1 MNLAYGSDIGGRRA
15 SIRRLSS
22 VLFLPFAFVFF
33 FAPSANAT
41 IRYEMSLA
49 QRQDHLIQVRMY
61 IPKAAYGMKVS
72 MPAWNALYQIRDFAS
87 RVRDVTADGM
97 SNDGAN
103 GAKLPILKLDK
114 QTWQIGD
121 GNAVAGEN
129 NIPDELV
136 VSYSIEWNDP
146 SPFDTQLNS
155 HHAYINFAE
164 ILMYVPDRR
173 AEDTA
178 VSFSHVPSEWKIITA
193 LSPSQTEHAFTAPS
207 YDALVDAPA
216 EIGTFGEFEF
226 GNEGAH
232 FRVAVDSKNGGA
244 SHLETYLRQIT
255 SYEVKLMGGAPF
267 KDYTFLFH
275 IGPYEEVGGG
285 GMEHANS
292 TAIAAPSAE
301 DAAGIAAHE
310 FFHAWN
316 VKRIRPQALEPV
328 DYSKEQ
334 PTRALWFAEGV
345 TSTYGAYALERTKLQ
360 SKDQFYDGL
369 AAQIT
374 TLESRPAHLWQSAE
388 EASLDTWF
396 DKYDP
401 YNRPERSI
409 SYYNKGQILGVL
421 LDLAIRDATNNHKSL
436 DDVLRRMNEEYAR
449 PGKFYDESDDIRAV
463 VEEVA
468 GKSFEDFFH
477 RYVAGVDEIP
487 YANFFSIAGLTLKND
502 AVASASLSF
511 APGTPVSSG
520 VPVSSVEPG
529 GPAEGAGLRED
540 DVILALDGKT
550 FPANPTVWLRDHS
563 PGENTTLRVLRDGR
577 EIDISYSLG
586 SREGHHYSI
595 SEVARPTDRQRRI
608 REGILRGVTD

>member
-1 MNLAYGSDIGGRRA
+1 VNPANGSDIDRCPAPSRRFLGG
-15 SIRRLSS
+15 L
-22 VLFLPFAFVFF
+22 LLLFAFVFLL
-33 FAPSANAT
+33 APSAHAT
-41 IRYEMSLA
+41 IRYEISLA
-49 QRQDHLIQVRMY
+49 QRQDHLIQVRMH
-61 IPKAAYGMKVS
+61 IPKAMYGTVA

-87 RVRDVTADGM
+87 RVRDVMAVGM
-97 SNDGAN
+97 SNDGTSGGN
-103 GAKLPILKLDK
+103 LPVLKLDK
-114 QTWQIGD
+114 QTWQV
-121 GNAVAGEN
+121 GNPKGYLAGKGF
-129 NIPDELV
+129 DELV

-155 HHAYINFAE
+155 HHAFINFAE
-164 ILMYVPDRR
+164 ILLYVPDRT

-178 VSFSHVPSEWKIITA
+178 ITFSHVPSEWKIFTA

-216 EIGTFGEFEF
+216 EAGTFGEFEF
-226 GNEGAH
+226 DNEGAH

-244 SHLETYLRQIT
+244 GRMETYLRQIT
-255 SYEVKLMGGAPF
+255 SYELKLMGGAPF
-267 KDYTFLFH
+267 KEYTFLFH

-285 GMEHANS
+285 GMEHSNS

-334 PTRALWFAEGV
+334 YTRALWFAEGV
-345 TSTYGAYALERTKLQ
+345 TSTYAAYALERTKLQ
-360 SKDQFYDGL
+360 SKDQFYEGL

-388 EASLDTWF
+388 EASLETWF

-421 LDLAIRDATNNHKSL
+421 LDLGIRDATDNRKSL

-449 PGKFYDESDDIRAV
+449 QGKFYDESDGIRAV
-463 VEEVA
+463 IEEAA
-468 GKSFEDFFH
+468 GKSFEDFFR

-487 YANFFSIAGLTLKND
+487 YDNFFSLAGLTLKND
-502 AVASASLSF
+502 AVASADLSF
-511 APGTPVSSG
+511 APGTPISSG
-520 VPVSSVEPG
+520 LPVSSVEPG

-540 DVILALDGKT
+540 DIILALDGKA
-550 FPANPTVWLRDHS
+550 FPANPAVWLRDHS
-563 PGENTTLRVLRDGR
+563 PGETTTLRVLRDGR
-577 EIDISYSLG
+577 EIDISYPLG